1 MRVVLVVMGSA
12 LTVTGAIWILQGVG
26 IAKGSFMTNQSFW
39 TWMGVLAV
47 GLGVLLLTRSLR
59 RN

>member
-1 MRVVLVVMGSA
+1 MRVVLVVVGTA
-12 LTVTGAIWILQGVG
+12 RTVTGAIWILQGVG

-39 TWMGVLAV
+39 TWMGVVAV
-47 GLGVLLLTRSLR
+47 VLGVPLLARGLR

>member
-1 MRVVLVVMGSA
+1 MRVVLVVLGTA

-39 TWMGVLAV
+39 TWMGVL
-47 GLGVLLLTRSLR
+47 GVPLLARGLR